1 MLDLK
6 VNAHGFNDAV
16 TRYVL
21 TLGKDARVAVR
32 QQSMLLGRKLVQFT
46 PPGTRAQGRKAVARD
61 IRRAVTPI
69 RPSDFEA
76 PSIKKLIRKRDYAGL
91 EVVFSRFKQGG
102 FASFQVLPFSAEL
115 HRSRR
120 DKRGRVTRSARVA
133 TPDAPQV
140 RDYIREVQTHVGRA
154 KGGWVPTVTRLG
166 GNVPEWLLQHAV
178 TGTVEDRTGSMN
190 PSVKMKNR
198 SEWAG
203 DAYVDRVLSNAMG
216 ARRQAILA
224 SIEKATNTAARTSG
238 LKK

>member
-1 MLDLK
+1 MIDLS
-6 VNAHGFNDAV
+6 VNARGFNDAV

-21 TLGKDARVAVR
+21 ELGKDARGAVR
-32 QQSMLLGRKLVQFT
+32 QQSMLLGKKLVQFT

-69 RPSDFEA
+69 RPSDFDA
-76 PSIKKLIRKRDYAGL
+76 PGIRKLIRKRDYAGL

-102 FASFQVLPFSAEL
+102 FAGFKVLPFAAEL

-120 DKRGRVTRSARVA
+120 DARGRVNRSAKVA

-140 RDYIREVQTHVGRA
+140 RDYIRQVQTHVGRA

-166 GNVPEWLLQHAV
+166 GSVPEWLLQHAV

-203 DAYVDRVLSNAMG
+203 DVNVDRVLAGAMG
-216 ARRQAILA
+216 ARRQAILT
-224 SIEKATNTAARTSG
+224 SIEKAANTAARTSG

>member
-1 MLDLK
+1 VLDLS
-6 VNAHGFNDAV
+6 VNARDFNDAV

-21 TLGKDARVAVR
+21 TLGKDARGAVR
-32 QQSMLLGRKLVQFT
+32 QQSMMLGRKLVQFT

-69 RPSDFEA
+69 RPADFEA

-102 FASFQVLPFSAEL
+102 FAGFQVLPFAAEL

-120 DKRGRVTRSARVA
+120 DKRGRVNRSARVA

-166 GNVPEWLLQHAV
+166 GNVPEWLLRHAV

-203 DAYVDRVLSNAMG
+203 DVNVDRVLAGAMG
-216 ARRQAILA
+216 ARRQAIVS
-224 SIEKATNTAARTSG
+224 SIEKAATGAARTSR
-238 LKK
+238 LKR